1 MTGSVYG
8 QQTSSKKGITP
19 AARRIIF
26 LTAIIGFVAGYAGS
40 QMSHTLPFARTSLDL
55 TEGQMS
61 SVFAGVRAVSLLG
74 VILTMIADRS
84 GRRKPLLGA
93 FALVCLASA
102 LTAFVPSL
110 AAYVLSQSLVRIGIV
125 AIAAI
130 SIVLIAEEVPPG
142 SRAFALGLYGLAGSM
157 GVGFGLVLLPIA
169 EGADNAWRIL
179 FGIASLGLLAFPI
192 LNRYLPE
199 SRAFTPAPPFPFG
212 KALGMGLGKHF
223 WPIAGVSFFVAAFS
237 SPAFDFVLERLI
249 NDLSWDAGAARFLLI
264 VFSGVGTIGLLVGGR
279 LADRIGR
286 RPTSAAAL
294 ALGLIGGM
302 GFYLIDSG
310 WFLAAS
316 IFIATFGATM
326 LAPSIA
332 AQRTELFPTRLRATA
347 GGWITNIGIA
357 GSITGFVVGAALI
370 DRFGL
375 AITVSVLGLGLV
387 ISIFLVLRLPETKGM
402 DLVRKKAARSDTN
415 PQGQSTGPR

>member
-1 MTGSVYG
+1 MTGSAYG
-8 QQTSSKKGITP
+8 QQTSPKPGIPP

-40 QMSHTLPFARTSLDL
+40 QMPHTLPFARTSLAL

-61 SVFAGVRAVSLLG
+61 AMFAGVRAVSLLG
-74 VILTMIADRS
+74 VVLTMIADRS

-110 AAYVLSQSLVRIGIV
+110 AAYAISQSLVRIGVV

-169 EGADNAWRIL
+169 QGADNAWRIL

-199 SRAFTPAPPFPFG
+199 SRAFVPAPPFPFR

-249 NDLSWDAGAARFLLI
+249 NGLSWDTGAARFLLI
-264 VFSGVGTIGLLVGGR
+264 VFSGVGTVGLLVGGR
-279 LADRIGR
+279 LADRVGR

-294 ALGLIGGM
+294 ALGLIGGV

-316 IFIATFGATM
+316 IFVATFGATM

-332 AQRTELFPTRLRATA
+332 SQRAELFPTRLRATA
-347 GGWITNIGIA
+347 GGWITNIGIL
-357 GSITGFVVGAALI
+357 GSITGFIVGAAMI

-375 AITVSVLGLGLV
+375 ATTVSALGAGLI
-387 ISIFLVLRLPETKGM
+387 ISILLVLKLPETKGM
-402 DLVRKKAARSDTN
+402 DLVRKKAGRADANQR
-415 PQGQSTGPR
+415 GQQTGHR